1 MGKGLKVC
9 CVGFKIFKYIMVK
22 TYQDAVQAIITKQEE
37 LKAAKKALR
46 DIESDLPMELEDLMI
61 SFKDLQKQV
70 KAAKEDHIKS
80 LLSDN
85 TDYVELREKI
95 QELKEEEADGRVQLF
110 TLIQNATREHQ
121 SDLDETVLVEG
132 APCRLQTQRDLAVY
146 LNGKVLK

>member
-1 MGKGLKVC
+1 
-9 CVGFKIFKYIMVK
+9 MVK

>member
-1 MGKGLKVC
+1 MLREP
-9 CVGFKIFKYIMVK
+9 KIFKHIMVK
-22 TYQDAVQAIITKQEE
+22 TYQDAVQAILTKQEE

-70 KAAKEDHIKS
+70 KAAKEEHIKS

-95 QELKEEEADGRVQLF
+95 QEIKEEEADGRVQLF

-121 SDLDETVLVEG
+121 GDLDETVLVEG
-132 APCRLQTQRDLAVY
+132 APVKLQTQRDLAVY

>member
-1 MGKGLKVC
+1 MGRGLKVC

>member
-1 MGKGLKVC
+1 MLREL
-9 CVGFKIFKYIMVK
+9 KIFKHIMVK
-22 TYQDAVQAIITKQEE
+22 TYQDAVQAILTKQEE

-70 KAAKEDHIKS
+70 KAAKEEHIKS

-95 QELKEEEADGRVQLF
+95 QEIKEEEADGRVQLF

-121 SDLDETVLVEG
+121 GDLDETVLVEG
-132 APCRLQTQRDLAVY
+132 APVKLQTQRDLAVY